1 MKTHLLL
8 LPVLLVAVAAAT
20 PAVRAALIA
29 QESFNYPTGNLFGQG
44 STSDPG
50 WSSSWNS
57 SSGLA
62 ATVTT
67 PGLVNPVYGGGI
79 GNAAYL
85 TGSTASS
92 GSSGIYRE
100 LNDITPGNNIYYVG
114 FLFRHDT
121 DATRTTVFSL
131 FNLGTEM
138 VGAGVSNS
146 STSMY
151 GKIVFFAN
159 GVTAATTTV
168 SATKNT
174 TLQLVM
180 KIMFS
185 STGNE
190 TVRLFV
196 NQATE
201 GTYDA
206 QLTPEIADFTRVRLF
221 AGNATAGGGAATFDA
236 IRIATTYQ
244 DAIPEPGA
252 LALLLGGAGLVC
264 RSSRRRPANTV

>member
-1 MKTHLLL
+1 MKTHWLL
-8 LPVLLVAVAAAT
+8 LPILALAVVAAS
-20 PAVRAALIA
+20 PAVRAAMIA
-29 QESFNYPTGNLFGQG
+29 QESFNYPAGGLFGQG

-50 WSSSWNS
+50 WSSSWNA
-57 SSGLA
+57 SSGPA

-67 PGLVNPVYGGGI
+67 PGLVNPLNASGI
-79 GNAAYL
+79 GNAASL
-85 TGSTASS
+85 AGNTSLSA
-92 GSSGIYRE
+92 GIARD
-100 LNDITPGNNIYYVG
+100 LNDITPGNTTYYIG

-121 DATRTTVFSL
+121 DATRSATLALYNAT
-131 FNLGTEM
+131 TEM
-138 VGAGVSNS
+138 VGAGVSNAGGA
-146 STSMY
+146 TPGNIVLY
-151 GKIVFFAN
+151 GAGGALAN
-159 GVTAATTTV
+159 TTV

-190 TVRLFV
+190 TVSLFV
-196 NQATE
+196 NQAAE

-206 QLTPEIADFTRVRLF
+206 QLTTVNIPDFTRVRLF
-221 AGNATAGGGAATFDA
+221 AGGAAAPGAATFDE

-244 DAIPEPGA
+244 EAIPEPGA